1 MILQWQLMNLI
12 FLVSYKGFMPFHMRM
27 WRIGGRIILM
37 DKGMLGSTPS
47 LLHHIEIKIL
57 GGPYGR

>member
-1 MILQWQLMNLI
+1 MSLPMQ
-12 FLVSYKGFMPFHMRM
+12 M
-27 WRIGGRIILM
+27 WRIILM
-37 DKGMLGSTPS
+37 GKGMLGSTPS

>member
-1 MILQWQLMNLI
+1 MSLPMQ
-12 FLVSYKGFMPFHMRM
+12 M

-37 DKGMLGSTPS
+37 DKGMLGSTTS